1 MHINVMTTMRNYTR
15 TQSQKETLLH
25 KAIQLEDDIANQNS
39 SNRYYKRST
48 GEYNGY
54 LKLLYSQDWNGG
66 GR

>member
-1 MHINVMTTMRNYTR
+1 MRNYTR

-54 LKLLYSQDWNGG
+54 LKFLYSPRLGK
-66 GR
+66 